1 MPRVPTITT
10 EILQKAIETPGRR
23 VRVGRTNL
31 GVTNVPEPDDRF
43 TYVGINGPLYVFDVM
58 SYDMVIGT
66 IVIDTFMNPQCVSI
80 VAQGYAVS
88 RTTTR
93 HMRSL
98 LEQAAAMSTTGE
110 IMTDKSI
117 QRYYKA
123 VEDPSVQDIVFSRVL
138 GPNRFR
144 TLITT
149 SQKTD

>member
-31 GVTNVPEPDDRF
+31 GVTNVPDPDDRF
-43 TYVGINGPLYVFDVM
+43 IGASINGPLYVFDVM

-93 HMRSL
+93 HMCSL
-98 LEQAAAMSTTGE
+98 LEQAASMSTTGE

-144 TLITT
+144 TLVTT

>member
-1 MPRVPTITT
+1 MPRVPAITT
-10 EILQKAIETPGRR
+10 ETLQKAIKTPGRR

-31 GVTNVPEPDDRF
+31 GVVNIPEPNAWF
-43 TYVGINGPLYVFDVM
+43 ISSSINGPLYVFDVM

-98 LEQAAAMSTTGE
+98 LEQAASMSTTGE
-110 IMTDKSI
+110 IMTDESI

-123 VEDPSVQDIVFSRVL
+123 VEDPSVQDIVFSRAL
-138 GPNRFR
+138 GPNSFR
-144 TLITT
+144 TLVTN
-149 SQKTD
+149 SSNN

>member
-1 MPRVPTITT
+1 MPHVPTITT
-10 EILQKAIETPGRR
+10 ETLQRAIETPGRR

-31 GVTNVPEPDDRF
+31 GVTNVPDPDDRF
-43 TYVGINGPLYVFDVM
+43 IGASINGPLYVFDVM
-58 SYDMVIGT
+58 SYNMVIGT

-98 LEQAAAMSTTGE
+98 LEQAASMSTTGE
-110 IMTDKSI
+110 IMTDESV

-123 VEDPSVQDIVFSRVL
+123 VEDPSVQDIVFSKAL

-144 TLITT
+144 TLVTN
-149 SQKTD
+149 SSNN